1 MPWQFKPKKDVAAN
15 DMLRRGG
22 KQPLT
27 RRFPNGATYAAEGGM
42 SYRYGVYIDGIPRE
56 VKHLSNARK
65 RKKRHTSYVISNF

>member
-15 DMLRRGG
+15 DMLRWGG

-27 RRFPNGATYAAEGGM
+27 RRFPNGATYMLEEHMSRNRGG
-42 SYRYGVYIDGIPRE
+42 YGDGIPRE

-65 RKKRHTSYVISNF
+65 RKEGL